1 MSGIPTFATPPSSRR
16 PRRST
21 TYAIIGRLQAL
32 TTSGA
37 DSLGLNDCLLDIA
50 AANCSMVPPLRP
62 AQKSPS
68 YAVEADGGAYVQDVE
83 EGFVSDHRAVGRC
96 VQ

>member
-1 MSGIPTFATPPSSRR
+1 MSGIPTFATPISSRR

-37 DSLGLNDCLLDIA
+37 DSLGLNDCLLDIT
-50 AANCSMVPPLRP
+50 ANCSMVPPLRP

>member
-1 MSGIPTFATPPSSRR
+1 MSAIPTVATPTSSRR

-21 TYAIIGRLQAL
+21 TYAMIGILQAL
-32 TTSGA
+32 TSSGA
-37 DSLGLNDCLLDIA
+37 DSLGLNDCLLDI

-83 EGFVSDHRAVGRC
+83 EGFISDHRAVGRC

>member
-16 PRRST
+16 SRRST

-32 TTSGA
+32 TTTGA

-50 AANCSMVPPLRP
+50 VNCSMVPPLRP